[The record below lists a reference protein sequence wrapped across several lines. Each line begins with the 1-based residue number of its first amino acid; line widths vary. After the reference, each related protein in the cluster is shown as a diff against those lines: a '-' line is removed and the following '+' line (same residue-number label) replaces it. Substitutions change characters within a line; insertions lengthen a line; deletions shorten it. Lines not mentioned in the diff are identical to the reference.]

1 MLQPQ
6 HPGQA
11 ERDQQQ
17 AFDQQAGL
25 GVDGHAL
32 SDHPIAGEADGQD
45 DGDPRRATEGGGL
58 EGHADGGQADGDP
71 APFVD
76 LLAEQPQA
84 HDHVEQRVD
93 VVAEAGLQR
102 GLMGGGPDIEAPV
115 DGDQQGRGRQP
126 AQGPGRGE
134 GSPHLGTLFRQHDQQ
149 AGDRHRPQGA
159 VGEDLERVEA
169 ERALPHEQQGHEP
182 PHDIAAEGREQG
194 GAGRGGRGGRHG
206 HQTVMLRYPD
216 DGLMVP
222 VSSSSWAIWTAL
234 RAAPLRRLSETIQS
248 DRPFSTVGS
257 LRMRL
262 T

>member
-1 MLQPQ
+1 MLKPE
-6 HPGQA
+6 HPGEA

-17 AFDQQAGL
+17 ALDQQAGL
-25 GVDGHAL
+25 GVDRHAF
-32 SDHPIAGEADGQD
+32 SDHPVAGEADGQD
-45 DGDPRRATEGGGL
+45 DGNPRGAAEGSGL
-58 EGHADGGQADGDP
+58 EGHADRGQADGDP

-93 VVAEAGLQR
+93 VIAEAGLER
-102 GLMGGGPDIEAPV
+102 GLMRRGPDVEAPV
-115 DGDQQGRGRQP
+115 DGDQQGREGQP
-126 AQGPGRGE
+126 AEHLRRRE
-134 GSPHLGTLFRQHDQQ
+134 GGADLTALFRQQHQQ
-149 AGDRHRPQGA
+149 AGDRHRPEGA
-159 VGEDLERVEA
+159 VGEDLQRVEA
-169 ERALPHEQQGHEP
+169 ERPLPHEQQGHEA
-182 PHDIAAEGREQG
+182 PHHIAAEGRDQG
-194 GAGRGGRGGRHG
+194 GAGGGGRRGRHG
-206 HQTVMLRYPD
+206 RQTVMLRYPD

-234 RAAPLRRLSETIQS
+234 RAAPLRRLSETIHS

>member
-6 HPGQA
+6 HPGEA

-25 GVDGHAL
+25 GVDRHAFA
-32 SDHPIAGEADGQD
+32 DHPIAGEADGQD
-45 DGDPRRATEGGGL
+45 DGDPGRATEGGGL
-58 EGHADGGQADGDP
+58 EGHADGSQADGDP

-93 VVAEAGLQR
+93 VIAEAGLER
-102 GLMGGGPDIEAPV
+102 GLMRRGPDIEAPV
-115 DGDQQGRGRQP
+115 DGDQSGREGQP
-126 AQGPGRGE
+126 AEHPGRAE
-134 GSPHLGTLFRQHDQQ
+134 GRADLTALFRQKHQQ
-149 AGDRHRPQGA
+149 AGDRHRPEGT
-159 VGEDLERVEA
+159 VSEDFERVET
-169 ERALPHEQQGHEP
+169 ERPLPHEQQGHEP

-206 HQTVMLRYPD
+206 RQTVMLRYPD